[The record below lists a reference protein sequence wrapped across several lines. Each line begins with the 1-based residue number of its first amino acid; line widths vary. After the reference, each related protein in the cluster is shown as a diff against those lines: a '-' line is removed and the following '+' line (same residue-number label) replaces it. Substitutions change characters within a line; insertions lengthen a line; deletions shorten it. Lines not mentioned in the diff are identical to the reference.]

1 MLNILFADL
10 AVVMAANS
18 GALMGSQLLRGDDAP
33 LYRRGFKIC
42 VCLVSLGLL
51 VSILQHLQY
60 RLSNRRI
67 QGRTKEEQI
76 DIEAGKQGLQIS
88 RLYTI

>member
-1 MLNILFADL
+1 
-10 AVVMAANS
+10 MAANS

-76 DIEAGKQGLQIS
+76 DIEADKQGLQTPG
-88 RLYTI
+88 LYTI

>member
-1 MLNILFADL
+1 
-10 AVVMAANS
+10 
-18 GALMGSQLLRGDDAP
+18 MGSQLLRGDDAP

-67 QGRTKEEQI
+67 QSRMKDEQT
-76 DIEAGKQGLQIS
+76 DIEADKQVAQKP
-88 RLYTI
+88 RLYTV

>member
-1 MLNILFADL
+1 
-10 AVVMAANS
+10 MAANS
-18 GALMGSQLLRGDDAP
+18 GALVGSQLLRGDDSP

-42 VCLVSLGLL
+42 VCLVSLALL

-60 RLSNRRI
+60 RLSNQNIRASRKAEANDLEAEKPE
-67 QGRTKEEQI
+67 GEER
-76 DIEAGKQGLQIS
+76 

>member
-1 MLNILFADL
+1 
-10 AVVMAANS
+10 MAANS
-18 GALMGSQLLRGDDAP
+18 GALVGSQLLRGDDSP

-42 VCLVSLGLL
+42 VCLVSLGLW

-67 QGRTKEEQI
+67 EARHNSALD
-76 DIEAGKQGLQIS
+76 DIEPDTRQTEKPK
-88 RLYTI
+88 LYTV

>member
-10 AVVMAANS
+10 TVVMAANS

>member
-10 AVVMAANS
+10 TVVMAANS

-67 QGRTKEEQI
+67 QSRTKEEQI

>member
-1 MLNILFADL
+1 
-10 AVVMAANS
+10 MAANS

-51 VSILQHLQY
+51 VSTLQHLQY

-67 QGRTKEEQI
+67 QSRLKYEQN
-76 DIEAGKQGLQIS
+76 DIEADKQGLQTP